1 LEVALALAG
10 QPRVLL
16 LDEPAAGL
24 SAAERARMTE
34 LVRRLPA
41 ELTLVIIEHDMD
53 LVLNL
58 VDRVTCLHNGQ
69 VIADEPVATIRHNQ
83 RVQEIYLGVG

>member
-1 LEVALALAG
+1 M
-10 QPRVLL
+10 
-16 LDEPAAGL
+16 
-24 SAAERARMTE
+24 RAIMGRRKKRGKQCEGDAST
-34 LVRRLPA
+34 VGRLPA
-41 ELTLVIIEHDMD
+41 DLTLIIIEQDMD

-69 VIADEPVATIRHNQ
+69 VIADEPVATIRHNP